1 MNAMLTTGEQQGLRR
16 IEQEL
21 RDADRGFAWRLGVFQ
36 GMLRW
41 ARPGRQAY
49 LLALAV
55 LAVAVLCLAAAPRRL
70 LVAFAERAV
79 RVGSAAL
86 MALGD
91 AAWPGWDSG
100 PVPGHGASP
109 PQDRPQSGG
118 TDMP

>member
-1 MNAMLTTGEQQGLRR
+1 MSTMLTTGEQQGLRR

-70 LVAFAERAV
+70 LLASTVGVV
-79 RVGSAAL
+79 RMGSAAL
-86 MALGD
+86 TALGD
-91 AAWPGWDSG
+91 TAWPGWDSG

-109 PQDRPQSGG
+109 PQDRRQSGG